1 MDEFRT
7 GAEAAFRTTA
17 ADYFR
22 RIPDPG
28 PAGLRAG
35 PDAIWR
41 ELDGSPHG
49 GEGPGSACGPLSR
62 RITILEEAARL
73 DPRLGRDLFDRHA
86 GASLDPV
93 EETACRLGRAAGAA
107 AHVLAA
113 GALAA
118 REQGFYSS
126 SLMAF
131 REVQERLAGLLSGAA
146 LARLGAC
153 RLCRLL
159 ERGETE
165 RAALESGALGARAA
179 ALEAEVRSV
188 AGSLLGSSWVDAR
201 LPSDEV
207 PTVNERIP

>member
-7 GAEAAFRTTA
+7 AAEAAFRANA

-28 PAGLRAG
+28 PAGPRAG
-35 PDAIWR
+35 PEAIWR
-41 ELDGSPHG
+41 ELDGSPAG

-62 RITILEEAARL
+62 RITILEEAARR
-73 DPRLGRDLFDRHA
+73 DPRLGRDLFDRRA

-107 AHVLAA
+107 AHILAA

-118 REQGFYSS
+118 RERGFYSS

-179 ALEAEVRSV
+179 ALEAEARSV

-207 PTVNERIP
+207 PTANERIP